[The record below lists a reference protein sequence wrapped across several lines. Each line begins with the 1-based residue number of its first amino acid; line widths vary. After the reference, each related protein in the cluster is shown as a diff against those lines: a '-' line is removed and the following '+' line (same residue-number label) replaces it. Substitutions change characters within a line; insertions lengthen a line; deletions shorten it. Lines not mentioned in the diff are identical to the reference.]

1 MIKNRDPLRQKIA
14 SLSSTNNYYATKGEV
29 LRQVDA
35 ILEPSGMTTGD
46 ADLPND
52 EGRTTVPIVLIEG
65 RQHLCEE
72 VGTLCYSW
80 YRMPSGRYEATLY
93 IA

>member
-1 MIKNRDPLRQKIA
+1 MIKNRDPLREKIA

-29 LRQVDA
+29 LRQADA
-35 ILEPSGMTTGD
+35 ILEPLGMTTGD

-52 EGRTTVPIVLIEG
+52 EGRTTVPILKVEG
-65 RQHLCEE
+65 QQLLSEE
-72 VGTLCYSW
+72 VASLCYSW